1 MPKNDNIWNDDNPLG
16 YIIEARTWM
25 EAEKSRNSKVPMRQ
39 EDWEFLIS
47 RLLEAERLLDPEK
60 DNEGTNDQSQS
71 MTHIEKAIASYYS
84 AAHPGISWGLQE
96 SGLSVAHAVTYDLKS
111 WCGEDGF
118 QYVLANPKQSGLTY
132 CSRCIK
138 ALEEAGIDSEV

>member
-1 MPKNDNIWNDDNPLG
+1 MTENELKLIRQLAELTNTIDDLKSEN
-16 YIIEARTWM
+16 EALRHRN
-25 EAEKSRNSKVPMRQ
+25 AELEKQKSDAISKIYEITEQP
-39 EDWEFLIS
+39 
-47 RLLEAERLLDPEK
+47 
-60 DNEGTNDQSQS
+60 QS

-84 AAHPGISWGLQE
+84 ATHPDISWGLQE

-118 QYVLANPKQSGLTY
+118 QYVLANVKQSGLTY

-138 ALEEAGIDSEV
+138 ALEEAGIDSEGV